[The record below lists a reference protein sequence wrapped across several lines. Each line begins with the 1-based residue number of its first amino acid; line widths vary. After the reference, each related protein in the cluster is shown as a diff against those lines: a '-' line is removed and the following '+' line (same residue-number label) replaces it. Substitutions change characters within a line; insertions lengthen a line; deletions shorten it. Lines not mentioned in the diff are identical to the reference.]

1 LCNNL
6 NDINQFIKF
15 WQKNNANNENLD
27 NPLMRLRLEVF
38 SKYDINFKVSNM
50 HKYIHNFYKSL
61 DKNNIIDIIN
71 KLQEEHKEKYFS
83 EKPLLNKSSEFLEKY
98 EMKEEWKFYDKK
110 NKDVFF

>member
-1 LCNNL
+1 
-6 NDINQFIKF
+6 
-15 WQKNNANNENLD
+15 
-27 NPLMRLRLEVF
+27 MRLRLEVF

-83 EKPLLNKSSEFLEKY
+83 EKPQLNKSSEFLEKY
-98 EMKEEWKFYDKK
+98 EMKEE
-110 NKDVFF
+110 